1 MENIQSIKS
10 RIKTINNIQKAANA
24 IKVISSIKLSSI
36 NRIDVNSLQSSV
48 EILRNTLSIVA
59 AEALYFNELNESHWI
74 KRKQGRK
81 LLIVLS
87 VDQGFCGAFKQ
98 SLIESAENF
107 ILNNR
112 DCFIEI
118 FGKKLSTISSNVVD
132 DNSIDRNIKS
142 RYSIE
147 VFANKLKEIIFKYVV
162 EHNVHEVYVV
172 SGEYKSA
179 MVQTTKCFRIL
190 PLTIKDFK
198 TFSTTEINTNRVQLL
213 DYLLNR
219 YLYTLC
225 FDIIRE
231 HLLAELSVRVF
242 AVDKTSRNADDMQKE
257 LTLLYNRTRQTKITQ
272 ELTEIVSSSECVR

>member
-1 MENIQSIKS
+1 MENIQSIKN
-10 RIKTINNIQKAANA
+10 RIRTISNIQKAADA
-24 IKVISSIKLSSI
+24 IKVISSIKLA
-36 NRIDVNSLQSSV
+36 NVNKIDVVSLQSSLN
-48 EILRNTLSIVA
+48 ILKNTLSIVA
-59 AEALYFNELNESHWI
+59 SEALYYNELSDSHWI
-74 KRKQGRK
+74 RRINGKI

-98 SLIESAENF
+98 SLATSASNF
-107 ILNNR
+107 IEKHN
-112 DCFIEI
+112 DCYVEL
-118 FGKKLSTISSNVVD
+118 FGKKLSLVNSNIVE

-147 VFANKLKEIIFKYVV
+147 LFANKLKDIIFKYITK
-162 EHNVHEVYVV
+162 HGVHEVHVV

-179 MVQTTKCFRIL
+179 MKQTTKCFRIL
-190 PLTIKDFK
+190 PLEIKDFK
-198 TFSTTEINTNRVQLL
+198 TFSTTDINTDRKQLV

-242 AVDKTSRNADDMQKE
+242 SVDKTSRNADDMQKS

-272 ELTEIVSSSECVR
+272 ELTEIVSSSECVK

>member
-1 MENIQSIKS
+1 MENIQSIKN
-10 RIKTINNIQKAANA
+10 RIKTINNIQKAADA
-24 IKVISSIKLSSI
+24 IKVISSIKLA
-36 NRIDVNSLQSSV
+36 NVNKIDVNSLQSSI
-48 EILRNTLSIVA
+48 EILRNTLSIIA
-59 AEALYFNELNESHWI
+59 AEALYFNELSETHWI
-74 KRKQGRK
+74 RRTQGKK

-98 SLIESAENF
+98 SLADSADEF
-107 ILNNR
+107 ISSNG
-112 DCFIEI
+112 DCYVEI
-118 FGKKLSTISSNVVD
+118 FGKKLSSITSNIID

-147 VFANKLKEIIFKYVV
+147 LFASKLKEIIFKYVIKHGV
-162 EHNVHEVYVV
+162 YEVYVV
-172 SGEYKSA
+172 CGEYKSA

-190 PLTIKDFK
+190 PLTIKDFR
-198 TFSTTEINTNRVQLL
+198 TFSTTEINTNRVQLV